1 LIGDQECLGRECGP
15 HGFGDEISRHVAGI
29 RICTLARRHSTGG
42 ACYDWVTF
50 GVDGSR
56 GLYACVMATDSATD
70 ATLRLL
76 DAIRRLGVAS
86 HLSEVQ
92 EIVRTAARD
101 IARCDGAT
109 FVLRDGDQCFY
120 ADEDAIAPLWKG
132 SRFPLDACISGWA
145 MLNRQHVVIP
155 DIYVDDRIP
164 HEAYRPTFVKSLLM
178 MPMRTLEPM
187 GAIGTYW
194 ASPHTATEQEVSLLA
209 GLADAASIAL
219 EKVNIAE
226 ELAAEVAV
234 ARRDARVDE
243 LTGLLNR
250 RGFFN
255 AAHEALDK
263 RTGGWV
269 AYIDLDGLKA
279 INDRQGHAAGD
290 LYLTTV
296 AEDLRRSVRQGD
308 LVARLGGDEFVVFGA
323 GDARQ
328 SLSDRIEIAL
338 QGRGSVGLAQVEDH
352 ESLEAALLEAD
363 ASMYETK
370 RSRALV
376 RAG

>member
-1 LIGDQECLGRECGP
+1 
-15 HGFGDEISRHVAGI
+15 
-29 RICTLARRHSTGG
+29 
-42 ACYDWVTF
+42 
-50 GVDGSR
+50 
-56 GLYACVMATDSATD
+56 MATDSATD

-296 AEDLRRSVRQGD
+296 AEDLRRSVRQED